1 MKSIAQ
7 SFAPARAP
15 KISRLAVPAG
25 GERLLLPLSLI
36 AALAVGVWLGFDLHR
51 EVLAVALDRLFLL
64 LLALA
69 APLPIAALGALY
81 HEPLHRVLLP
91 WPVSAARHFRL
102 GLSLLLR
109 RHGPW
114 LAIALGAGLGAGW
127 QRSPRLAVLLAVF
140 STLCWCGALLAA
152 AGLAG
157 LGAAAADAEGAT
169 AEKLRAS
176 LAGPF
181 ASPRHAPFFYLP
193 ALAFALAAIVALAAL
208 AGVLRLAAPQTG
220 ASALGW
226 ALLGA
231 PLVVG
236 LLALLLGAWAYARHG
251 LRTIA
256 RVHEETRTVFGGR
269 PAPVDPPYGGGLERW
284 LPRRVAPYFGKE
296 LREQARAHRGLWALV
311 TLFAL
316 VCAAYAVNV
325 GSPLRAAPLIA
336 ALVLIWLACA
346 PLRRTPRLSGPR
358 YVITLPLHRKASFF
372 GRWLALLWPLTHAGL
387 AAMLALGLRHGLRA
401 ASLVAALALVAAAA
415 ASATTGPSL
424 ERRSDQHWGA
434 GARLIP
440 ALAFA
445 AAILG
450 MTLLGGSAP

>member
-7 SFAPARAP
+7 SSALRRAP
-15 KISRLAVPAG
+15 KISHLAAPAV
-25 GERLLLPLSLI
+25 GERLLLPLSLL
-36 AALAVGVWLGFDLHR
+36 AALAVGIWLGFDLHG
-51 EVLAVALDRLFLL
+51 EALPVALDRLFLL

-91 WPVSAARHFRL
+91 WPVSAARHFSL
-102 GLSLLLR
+102 GLGLLAR

-127 QRSPRLAVLLAVF
+127 QRSARIALLVVGF
-140 STLCWCGALLAA
+140 TTVCWLGALLAA
-152 AGLAG
+152 AAMAG

-169 AEKLRAS
+169 AEKLRSS

-193 ALAFALAAIVALAAL
+193 ALAFALAAVMALAAL
-208 AGVLRLAAPQTG
+208 AGVLRLATPQT
-220 ASALGW
+220 ATPALGW

-236 LLALLLGAWAYARHG
+236 LFALLIGAWAYARHG

-256 RVHEETRTVFGGR
+256 RVHEEARTVFGGR
-269 PAPVDPPYGGGLERW
+269 PAPVDPPYGNGLARW

-296 LREQARAHRGLWALV
+296 LREQARAHRALWALV

-316 VCAAYAVNV
+316 VCGAYAINV
-325 GSPLRAAPLIA
+325 GEPLRAAPLIA

-346 PLRRTPRLSGPR
+346 PLRRAPRLSGPR
-358 YVITLPLHRKASFF
+358 YVITLPLHRSAGFF
-372 GRWLALLWPLTHAGL
+372 GRWLALLWPLTHAGV
-387 AAMLALGLRHGLRA
+387 AAILVLGWRHGLRPA
-401 ASLVAALALVAAAA
+401 LWVAALALVASAA
-415 ASATTGPSL
+415 ASATTGPSIK
-424 ERRSDQHWGA
+424 RRSAQHWGA

-445 AAILG
+445 AAIAGL
-450 MTLLGGSAP
+450 TLLGGGAP

>member
-1 MKSIAQ
+1 MKSITQ
-7 SFAPARAP
+7 SPTPPRAP
-15 KISRLAVPAG
+15 KISRLAVPAV
-25 GERLLLPLSLI
+25 GERLLLPISLL
-36 AALAVGVWLGFDLHR
+36 AGLAVGAWLGFDLHSAP
-51 EVLAVALDRLFLL
+51 LAMALDRLFLL

-69 APLPIAALGALY
+69 APLPIAALGAFY

-91 WPVSAARHFRL
+91 WPVSGARHFRL
-102 GLSLLLR
+102 GLSLLVR

-127 QRSPRLAVLLAVF
+127 QRPPRVALWLAIF
-140 STLCWCGALLAA
+140 STLCWLGALLLA

-157 LGAAAADAEGAT
+157 LGAAAADAEGDT
-169 AEKLRAS
+169 AEKLRS
-176 LAGPF
+176 GLAGPF

-193 ALAFALAAIVALAAL
+193 ALAFALAAVLALAAL
-208 AGVLRLAAPQTG
+208 AGVLRLTTTQDPALGGLLLAAP
-220 ASALGW
+220 
-226 ALLGA
+226 LLG
-231 PLVVG
+231 G
-236 LLALLLGAWAYARHG
+236 LLALLVGGIAYARHG

-256 RVHEETRTVFGGR
+256 RVHEEARTIFGGR
-269 PAPVDPPYGGGLERW
+269 PAPVDPPYGGGLARW

-325 GSPLRAAPLIA
+325 GAPLRAAPLIA

-346 PLRRTPRLSGPR
+346 PLRRAPRLAGPR
-358 YVITLPLHRKASFF
+358 YVITLPLRRGAAFF
-372 GRWLALLWPLTHAGL
+372 GRWLALLWPLGHAGL
-387 AAMLALGLRHGLRA
+387 AATLALGWRHETRSAL
-401 ASLVAALALVAAAA
+401 SVAALALLASAA
-415 ASATTGPSL
+415 ASATTGPSTK
-424 ERRSDQHWGA
+424 RRSDQHWGA

-445 AAILG
+445 AAIFGLSW
-450 MTLLGGSAP
+450 LGGGVR